1 MISFL
6 TTMVCALGL
15 SAGIITS
22 PADPVNEYI
31 INGNRVENFNGSQL
45 KGKVIEDYTI
55 SVAGDKHIHNITT
68 KESAPEPIYVVN
80 GKKVPKDLV
89 NSISPADIKSM
100 TVLKNATQP
109 EAAKY
114 NGGTNASVILIVTKK
129 PVMLEL

>member
-1 MISFL
+1 
-6 TTMVCALGL
+6 MVCALGL

-55 SVAGDKHIHNITT
+55 SVTGDKHTHNITT
-68 KESAPEPIYVVN
+68 KEAASEPIYVVN
-80 GKKVPKDLV
+80 GKKISKDLV
-89 NSISPADIKSM
+89 NSISPSDIKSM
-100 TVLKNATQP
+100 TVLKNSTQP

-129 PVMLEL
+129 PVTLEL

>member
-55 SVAGDKHIHNITT
+55 SVTGDKHTHNITT
-68 KESAPEPIYVVN
+68 KEAASEPIYVVN
-80 GKKVPKDLV
+80 GKKISKDLV
-89 NSISPADIKSM
+89 NSISPSDIKSM
-100 TVLKNATQP
+100 TVLKNSTQP

-129 PVMLEL
+129 PVPLEL

>member
-1 MISFL
+1 
-6 TTMVCALGL
+6 MVCALGL

-45 KGKVIEDYTI
+45 KGKVIKDYTI
-55 SVAGDKHIHNITT
+55 SVTGDKHTHNITT
-68 KESAPEPIYVVN
+68 KEAASEPIYVVN
-80 GKKVPKDLV
+80 GKKISKDLV
-89 NSISPADIKSM
+89 NSISPSDIKSM
-100 TVLKNATQP
+100 TVLKNSTQP

-129 PVMLEL
+129 PVTLEL